1 VALVRPEAL
10 QVLPDERGDAQVVS
24 VAFLGSISRVYC
36 RLRDGEQVVAQVSS
50 AAGARLSPQDR
61 VVLSVQDHPVLVV
74 EE

>member
-1 VALVRPEAL
+1 
-10 QVLPDERGDAQVVS
+10 